1 MMLDLPGV
9 AVNDHH
15 AGCSSFDER
24 TAGNKFLGE
33 VVIEVG
39 GLEHMGF
46 LSSKFKMPNSK
57 LPVSRQGV
65 GIWKLVFGV

>member
-1 MMLDLPGV
+1 MMLDLSRV
-9 AVNDHH
+9 TVNDHH

-33 VVIEVG
+33 VVVEVG

-46 LSSKFKMPNSK
+46 LSSKFQMPNSK
-57 LPVSRQGV
+57 LPVSRQGS
-65 GIWKLVFGV
+65 GICKLVFGV

>member
-1 MMLDLPGV
+1 MMLDLSRV
-9 AVNDHH
+9 TVNDHH

-33 VVIEVG
+33 VVVEVG

-46 LSSKFKMPNSK
+46 
-57 LPVSRQGV
+57 
-65 GIWKLVFGV
+65 